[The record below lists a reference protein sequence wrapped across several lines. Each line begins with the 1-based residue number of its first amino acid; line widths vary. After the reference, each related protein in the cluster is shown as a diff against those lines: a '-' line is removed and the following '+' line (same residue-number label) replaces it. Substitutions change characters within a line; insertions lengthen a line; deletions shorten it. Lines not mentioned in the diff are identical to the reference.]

1 MRYLRLL
8 KTFYKNAMVA
18 ELEYRANFFVNI
30 VTNLFWVSWSI
41 IGLQVFFNHTD
52 QIGGWT
58 YDEALVVIGV
68 FNIASGF
75 MEAFLTPNILEI
87 GNQVRTGTL
96 DFVLT
101 KPINSQFMV
110 SMRTMVFWKL
120 SDILLGFALIVVA
133 LLRQQ
138 ASITPASVAVFALL
152 LVCAAVMLYTVS
164 FVLVTSAFWFVRVDN
179 ILELFNAFIEAG
191 RYPITVYRGAVRVLL
206 TFFVPIAFITTVPA
220 SALIDRLD
228 PAFALYS
235 VLIAGGLFAF
245 SAWFW
250 RFALRFYSSA
260 SS

>member
-8 KTFYKNAMVA
+8 KTFYKNAIVA

-30 VTNLFWVSWSI
+30 VTNLFWLSWAI

-52 QIGGWT
+52 RIGGWT

-68 FNIASGF
+68 FNVASGF

-87 GNQVRTGTL
+87 GNQVRQGTL

-120 SDILLGFALIVVA
+120 SDMLLGLALIVVA

-138 ASITPASVAVFALL
+138 VVLTLASIALFALL
-152 LVCAAVMLYTVS
+152 LLCAAVILYTVS
-164 FVLVTSAFWFVRVDN
+164 FVLVTTAFWFVRIDN

-220 SALIDRLD
+220 SALIAKLE
-228 PAFALYS
+228 PAFALYA
-235 VLIAGGLFAF
+235 VLFAGGLFAF